1 MNITYIVGNGLDI
14 QYGLA
19 TRYKDFYNYQKTI
32 YEEKKA
38 SKGYHNYIYENLFLD
53 EVNDYENWS
62 DFEFSIGKL
71 TKENQEIVFSEDS
84 KEKFIE
90 DFADVI
96 DDLREY
102 LKSVENSLDDIDVM
116 IDFKKII
123 EKIIEDLPELH
134 RTVVRQQFKKY
145 SSDHIYIEILTLNY
159 TSILDKLYENST
171 KSFNSPFSNNY
182 YCYMKPPTH
191 AHGTLVDCA
200 IMGVSDSDQI
210 STEFSGEHQG
220 FLIKSQSLL
229 SNRQNMDVRNTQIIQ
244 NSHLIILYGVS
255 LGLTDRYLWN
265 QIANK
270 SITDNIPIIIYNYV
284 ENFDAGNPI
293 RLKRQYKNFE
303 DRFINNCGIDMEN
316 EKLLRENIITVIGK
330 SIFELE

>member
-19 TRYKDFYNYQKTI
+19 TRYKDFYNYQKNI
-32 YEEKKA
+32 YEKKKD
-38 SKGYHNYIYENLFLD
+38 SEGYSNYIYDALFND

-96 DDLREY
+96 DDLRAY

-116 IDFKKII
+116 IDFKKTI

-134 RTVVRQQFKKY
+134 RTVVRQQLKKY
-145 SSDHIYIEILTLNY
+145 SPDHIYIEILTLNY

-171 KSFNSPFSNNY
+171 KSFNSPFSHNY
-182 YCYMKPPTH
+182 YCYMKTPVH
-191 AHGTLVDCA
+191 AHGTLNDSA
-200 IMGVSDSDQI
+200 IMGVSDLHQI
-210 STEFSGEHQG
+210 STEFSEEYQE
-220 FLIKSQSLL
+220 FLIKSKSLS
-229 SNRQNMDVRNTQIIQ
+229 SNRQNMDIRNTEIIQ

-270 SITDNIPIIIYNYV
+270 SITDNIPIVIYNYV

-316 EKLLRENIITVIGK
+316 EKVLRENIITVIGK